1 VEWLATA
8 TPTLSKADRH
18 IKAKLVASI
27 EFIRL
32 AGEGH
37 LRDQQARR
45 HWTCRELTALASE
58 RSLRAKS

>member
-1 VEWLATA
+1 LATA
-8 TPTLSKADRH
+8 TPTLSKADHH

-37 LRDQQARR
+37 LRETSRR
-45 HWTCRELTALASE
+45 DAIGLA
-58 RSLRAKS
+58 AN